1 MTTLAWPVEED
12 RLPTV
17 ETQEERA
24 RLADALDAAV
34 ATLWAL
40 TGRRYA
46 IRRVVARPSPRIQD
60 TEDAYTLGTYSPIM
74 VPVLDGGRWRNVACA
89 GGLHQSDGPGS
100 VLLPGPVV
108 RVESVRVGDDVIDAS
123 SYALEGDRLRRTV
136 GVWPSQ
142 DLSLPLPLEGT
153 WSVTYLRGLEPPPG
167 AAGSVAA
174 LAIEFY
180 NAVARP
186 EECRLPRNWQSV
198 SRQGVSIQRI
208 DPRDLAEMGMTGL
221 PEVDLW
227 VRAINPHGLA
237 HARASVA
244 SVDTLGGN

>member
-1 MTTLAWPVEED
+1 MATLEWPVSEAV
-12 RLPTV
+12 LPTV
-17 ETQEERA
+17 ESAEDRA
-24 RLADALDAAV
+24 RLADAIDAAV

-46 IRRVVARPSPRIQD
+46 VRRVVARPCPTVQD
-60 TEDAYTLGTYSPIM
+60 TYDTYTVGRGPTMTPL
-74 VPVLDGGRWRNVACA
+74 LDGGRWRNAACS
-89 GGLHQSDGPGS
+89 GGSCQSDGPGS

-108 RVESVRVGDDVIDAS
+108 RVEGVNVGGDLLDAS
-123 SYALEGDRLRRTV
+123 SYALEGDRLRRT
-136 GVWPSQ
+136 GGDWPSQ

-153 WSVTYLRGLEPPPG
+153 WSVTYLRGEEPPPG
-167 AAGSVAA
+167 AAGAVSS

-180 NAVARP
+180 NAVAKP
-186 EECRLPRNWQSV
+186 EACRLPRNWQSI

-227 VRAINPHGLA
+227 VRAINPHGFA
-237 HARASVA
+237 AARASVA
-244 SVDTLGGN
+244 SVDSIGGM